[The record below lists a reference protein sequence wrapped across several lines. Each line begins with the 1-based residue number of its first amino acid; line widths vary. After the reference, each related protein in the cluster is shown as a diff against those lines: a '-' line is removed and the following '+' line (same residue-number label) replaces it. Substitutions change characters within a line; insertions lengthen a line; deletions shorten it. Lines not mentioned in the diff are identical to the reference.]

1 MPLKK
6 ARAGQRHT
14 IGPIYLARDMRWP
27 VAIVR
32 PGLYANSVG
41 IIQAFEY
48 QVRKPSA
55 AQVAMQH
62 IAATRPGAW
71 FFARTLHHID
81 RTLLRLSQGRVTLPG
96 VVAGIPVLTVTTTG
110 ARTGERRTAPLL
122 GVPAGEDIA
131 VIGTS
136 FGQPR
141 TPGWYHNMRAD
152 PKVEVT
158 YQNKTVNAIAREAG
172 DDEAGH
178 LGPGQNDLCGVRSL
192 CEPDQEQGNP
202 HHDP

>member
-1 MPLKK
+1 MT
-6 ARAGQRHT
+6 A
-14 IGPIYLARDMRWP
+14 RWP
-27 VAIVR
+27 VVIVR
-32 PGLYANSVG
+32 PGLYAHEMG
-41 IIQAFEY
+41 IVQAFEY

-55 AQVAMQH
+55 AQVAMQR

-81 RTLLRLSQGRVTLPG
+81 RVLLRLSQGQVTLPG

-110 ARTGERRTAPLL
+110 ARTGQRRTAPLL
-122 GVPAGEDIA
+122 GVPAGDDIA

-152 PKVEVT
+152 PKVEVS
-158 YQNKTVNAIAREAG
+158 YRNKTIRAIAREAG
-172 DDEAGH
+172 DDERQASWDHARTIYAGYEAYASRIKNREIH
-178 LGPGQNDLCGVRSL
+178 VMILSA
-192 CEPDQEQGNP
+192 E
-202 HHDP
+202 